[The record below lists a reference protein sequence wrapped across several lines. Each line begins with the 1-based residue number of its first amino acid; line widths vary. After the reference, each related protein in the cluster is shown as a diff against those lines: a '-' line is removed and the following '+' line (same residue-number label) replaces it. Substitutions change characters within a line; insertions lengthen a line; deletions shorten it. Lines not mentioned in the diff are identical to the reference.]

1 MVRELIA
8 LMAVVCSLALVV
20 SSCVW
25 IYSILL
31 VIVRT
36 GTLVDKAEDRGLSW
50 GERAGRRAQRFNA
63 FYVAD
68 EFRSLRHILFGAWV
82 GTIGSFGLLWLL
94 LALGKRM

>member
-1 MVRELIA
+1 MARELIA
-8 LMAVVCSLALVV
+8 LVAVVSSLALVA

-36 GTLVDKAEDRGLSW
+36 GTLVDRAEDRGLGWSV
-50 GERAGRRAQRFNA
+50 RAARRMQRSSA
-63 FYVAD
+63 FFIAD
-68 EFRSLRHILFGAWV
+68 EFRSLRRLLFGAWV
-82 GTIGSFGLLWLL
+82 GVIGSFGLLWLL